1 MVTIKIGNTEHKE
14 EGCFALY
21 TEKIVPKP
29 SVKYRRLIRAAKFF
43 AAAVLFGLIASGVM
57 LLVYPALEKRM
68 VQRNTDKEILTIEKD
83 EYPSEE
89 QDNRKPNNN
98 NVHYP
103 YYRRI
108 LLFKRDNHKGRYKTV
123 VLIRTEYN
131 QSCAYIHV
139 LSVKI

>member
-1 MVTIKIGNTEHKE
+1 MLFSQKSGIIFGYSDERAPKE
-14 EGCFALY
+14 E
-21 TEKIVPKP
+21 KIY
-29 SVKYRRLIRAAKFF
+29 VK
-43 AAAVLFGLIASGVM
+43 
-57 LLVYPALEKRM
+57 
-68 VQRNTDKEILTIEKD
+68 
-83 EYPSEE
+83 EE
-89 QDNRKPNNN
+89 VKNGSRSDNRKPNNN
-98 NVHYP
+98 NVHHP